1 MTVLVDTSAIYA
13 LLDEDDRRHAAA
25 VDYFRAQIGAT
36 DHAVHNY
43 VLVESIALV
52 QHRLGVEA
60 VRRLVDAIQPVFE
73 VIWVDPDVH
82 ERAADRLLRDDKRRL
97 SLVDQVSFEVM
108 RRHGIDRAFAFDDDF
123 GGNGFGTVP

>member
-13 LLDEDDRRHAAA
+13 LLDEDDRQHSAAA
-25 VDYFRAQIGAT
+25 NYFRAHAREAE
-36 DHAVHNY
+36 HAVHNY

-60 VRRLVDAIQPVFE
+60 ARRLIEAIQPAFD
-73 VIWVDPDVH
+73 VIWVDEAMHD
-82 ERAADRLLRDDKRRL
+82 RAASRVLEDGKRRL
-97 SLVDQVSFEVM
+97 SLVDHVSFEVM

-123 GGNGFGTVP
+123 SVNGFVTVP